1 MQSHPMTRTRLGYLL
16 ALLLLLTACTIPVAP
31 PAAPAA
37 ADPNA
42 PLTVVATYSILGD
55 FVANVGG
62 EQVNIITLVGPDGDA
77 HTFEPTP
84 ADSVALTQA
93 TLIFENG
100 LEFESWLD
108 DLYTAAGATA
118 ERIAVA
124 EGISLLAMA
133 ESSHA
138 DHADEADDH
147 EHADEGEVVAPRRLF
162 VADGKEGMVRLLDL
176 ADETTLAEYT
186 LSGPARLYAGPSET
200 LAFALQREQNRV
212 DLLDSGVRFVAH
224 EEHYDLDLGE
234 PAQLDFTLEI
244 AQPTH
249 FVPHHEQVVIF
260 NDGDG
265 TVTLFTE
272 AAARGGDAPI
282 TFTSGRA
289 HHGVAVPLGDH
300 MVLSLPDPDD
310 EGAILPVGVTVQT
323 MAGEEVA
330 RFADCPALHGEA
342 SVGESA
348 VAFGCSDGVL
358 LVQQEGASFNAAK
371 IPNPADNPNEARV
384 GTLYYSADAEL
395 LVGNFSREG
404 ITLYD
409 LATLTMTPVRTPA
422 PMWSFALAEHDPH
435 HIVVLTLDGQLH
447 TIDGESGEII
457 GSVAAVDA
465 FEPPAQGA
473 EGVILPLIH
482 VAGEM
487 AYISDPNAGTV
498 TEVHLVEMAVERTL
512 TIPGAPYSLAAFG
525 ALADVHAGA
534 EASGDHD
541 HEAEEEDAHEEHAD
555 EADHQHGEFDPHV
568 WHDVTNAMAM
578 VETIRDALSAADPDN
593 AAVYAANADAYLAE
607 LAELDAWVVEQIESI
622 PPERRKLVTA
632 HDTFGYFAQR
642 YGLEIVGT
650 ALGSL
655 STEVGDPSAGEL
667 AALIETIQAE
677 GVPALFAE
685 NVSNPALIERIAQ
698 ETGATIGE
706 PLYTDALGAADT
718 AGATYIDLVR
728 YNVTAIVTALSK

>member
-1 MQSHPMTRTRLGYLL
+1 MQFHPMIRPRLVYLL
-16 ALLLLLTACTIPVAP
+16 ALLLLLTACIAPVAP
-31 PAAPAA
+31 AAEPAP

-55 FVANVGG
+55 LVANVGG
-62 EQVNIITLVGPDGDA
+62 DHVDVITLVGPDGDA

-93 TLIFENG
+93 ALIFENG
-100 LEFESWLD
+100 LEFETWLD
-108 DLYTAAGATA
+108 DLYTAANTTA
-118 ERIAVA
+118 ERIVVT
-124 EGISLLAMA
+124 EGLQPRAMA
-133 ESSHA
+133 EAGHA
-138 DHADEADDH
+138 HGAE
-147 EHADEGEVVAPRRLF
+147 EEVVAPQRLF
-162 VADGKEGMVRLLDL
+162 VADGKDGAVRLLDL
-176 ADETTLAEYT
+176 SDGSTLAEYS
-186 LSGPARLYAGPSET
+186 LSGPARLYRGPSGT
-200 LAFALQREQNRV
+200 LAFAVQREQNQV
-212 DLLDSGVRFVAH
+212 DLLDSGVRFVEH
-224 EEHYDLDLGE
+224 EEHYDLDLEE
-234 PAQLDFTLEI
+234 PAQLDFALAI

-249 FVPHHEQVVIF
+249 FVIHDEQVAIF
-260 NDGDG
+260 GDGDG
-265 TVTLFTE
+265 TVTLLTE
-272 AAARGGDAPI
+272 AAARGGDAPR
-282 TFTSGRA
+282 TFATGRA

-300 MVLSLPDPDD
+300 MVLSLPDPDN
-310 EGAILPVGVTVQT
+310 EAAILPVGVTVQT

-330 RFADCPALHGEA
+330 RFADCPGLHGEA

-358 LVQQEGASFNAAK
+358 LVQQEGASFSAAK
-371 IPNPADNPNEARV
+371 IPNPAVNPNDARV

-435 HIVVLTLDGQLH
+435 LTVVLTLDGQLH
-447 TIDGESGEII
+447 TIDGENGEII

-465 FEPPAQGA
+465 FEPPARGA
-473 EGVILPLIH
+473 EGVILPLLH

-498 TEVHLVEMAVERTL
+498 TEVHLAEMAVERTL

-541 HEAEEEDAHEEHAD
+541 HEAEEEEEAHDEHAD
-555 EADHQHGEFDPHV
+555 EADHHHGEFDPHV

-593 AAVYAANADAYLAE
+593 AAAYAANADAYLAE

-655 STEVGDPSAGEL
+655 STEAGDPSAGEL
-667 AALIETIQAE
+667 AALIETIEAE

-706 PLYTDALGAADT
+706 PLYTDALGAAGT

-728 YNVTAIVTALSK
+728 YNVTAIVTALSH